1 MKKPAL
7 WDDPGAG
14 KPRAFLQA
22 ANMFGQYPDTK
33 DYDAMV
39 RDYCRCITGADEN
52 VGRVLTAL
60 DGAKAYDDA
69 AVVYTSDNGFFLG
82 EWQRFDKRFM
92 HEPSIRVP
100 LLVKLPHG
108 FQKDCRPVGTK
119 LDPMVLNVD
128 LAPTLLELA
137 GGRAPRAMQG
147 RSVIP
152 FARVPPAGPLPPEM
166 KPREAWYYEY
176 FEFPDVSHNVN
187 RHRGVR
193 TTRWKLI
200 HYFDPPFQF
209 QEEFELY
216 DLENDPDER
225 VNLANRPAMQATVKN
240 LRVRMEQ
247 LRTELGA
254 TDPK

>member
-1 MKKPAL
+1 VKKPAL